1 MVGSCPAIFLRSIWI
16 QKLPENSESIVPKT
30 KDYAVATVKEIL
42 TLSQSAAAVVPVP
55 FLPAAIGVALKII
68 QVCEV
73 RRIPPLKVA
82 SQVIKMFI
90 RRRRL
95 LKKRSK
101 SCKLGSAI
109 S

>member
-1 MVGSCPAIFLRSIWI
+1 MFMWI
-16 QKLPENSESIVPKT
+16 QKLPENPQSNVPKKMNYT
-30 KDYAVATVKEIL
+30 VATVKEVL

-55 FLPAAIGVALKII
+55 FLQEAIGVALKII

-82 SQVIKMFI
+82 SQMNKMFI
-90 RRRRL
+90 RKRRL
-95 LKKRSK
+95 LNKRSK
-101 SCKLGSAI
+101 SYNVWLAI